1 MFGNKQNKGSRLEK
15 IGQIVKRSNGITQA
29 DLSRELGVSRG
40 TINKDLSIIQDKTG
54 VRLAE
59 DDNGRLYWSGRDE

>member
-1 MFGNKQNKGSRLEK
+1 VFGNKQNKGSRLEE
-15 IGQIVKRSNGITQA
+15 IGQLVKGSASITQA

-40 TINKDLSIIQDKTG
+40 TINKDLSVIQEKTG

-59 DDNGRLYWSGRDE
+59 DDNGRL